1 MIAKF
6 LADERGATAI
16 EYAMIAAFLSV
27 AIVPVVAI
35 LAVKLVNNYELVAA
49 IFD

>member
-1 MIAKF
+1 MFAKF

-27 AIVPVVAI
+27 AVVPVI
-35 LAVKLVNNYELVAA
+35 GIIAVNLVNNYETVAA
-49 IFD
+49 IFQ